1 MPAIQ
6 FAVQSYKSKSLPVSA
21 QRAVNCYAEKEPPD
35 AKTPVALFGAPGL
48 ISFAEVGSGPIRNMH
63 IMNNVLYVVS
73 GQHLYSVTSSGVATD
88 LGGSITGTGYVSMAD
103 NGTQICI
110 VNGVEGYIWSAT
122 SGFQVISDINFHA
135 ANSVTFFDNFFAF
148 DWAATNKWFISNSN
162 DGTTYTGTDFASA
175 EVSSDFVLSLLN
187 QQENMLIFGQR
198 TIETWYDA
206 GALNFPFQR
215 VTGATIERG
224 CAAAL
229 TPVKEDSSVF
239 FLGDDLV
246 FYRLNGTQLVRQ
258 STHAIETAWQAYSTV
273 SDAYCFSY
281 TFEGHKFICVNF
293 PSANATWFYDI
304 STDLWHERESW
315 DQNNNSFGRWRGTC
329 AVECYGL
336 VLVGDLYSNNI
347 GYLTSSAYTEFG
359 NTIRMLATSPPLH
372 AGSFGKSIL
381 TSSSSSDDRSRVYV
395 STLELDVESGV
406 GLTTGQGSTPIIY
419 MDYSKDGGRTFNNLQ
434 RFTSLG
440 AIGAYLTRVR
450 WLRLGQS
457 RTWVFRIHISDPVKR
472 VILRAHAKI
481 SIGEP

>member
-1 MPAIQ
+1 MQVIN

-21 QRAVNCYAEKEPPD
+21 QRCVNCYVEKEPED

-48 ISFAEVGSGPIRNMH
+48 SKFANVGSGPIRNMH
-63 IMNNVLYVVS
+63 VMNNVLYVVS
-73 GQHLYSVTSSGVATD
+73 GGHLYSVSSTGVVTD
-88 LGGSITGTGYVSMAD
+88 LGGTILGSGYVPMAD

-110 VNGVEGYIWSAT
+110 VNGIEGYIWSAT
-122 SGFQVISDINFHA
+122 GGLQIIADPNFHT

-148 DWAATNKWFISNSN
+148 DWANTNKWFISNSQ
-162 DGTTYTGTDFASA
+162 DGTTYDGTNFASA
-175 EVSSDFVLSLLN
+175 EVSPDYVLSLLN
-187 QQENMLIFGQR
+187 QQENMLIFGQK

-206 GALNFPFQR
+206 GAINFPFQR

-229 TPVKEDSSVF
+229 SPVKEDSSVF

-246 FYRLNGTQLVRQ
+246 YYRLNGTALVRQ
-258 STHAIETAWQAYSTV
+258 STHAIEAEWQTYSTV
-273 SDAYCFSY
+273 SDAYSFSY

-293 PSANATWFYDI
+293 PTANKTWFYDI

-315 DQNNNSFGRWRGTC
+315 DENNNSFGRWRGTC
-329 AVECYGL
+329 AIEAYGL

-347 GYLTSSAYTEFG
+347 GSLTSSAYTEFG
-359 NTIRMLATSPPLH
+359 NTQKMLATSPPLH
-372 AGSFGKSIL
+372 H
-381 TSSSSSDDRSRVYV
+381 DRNRIYV
-395 STLELDVESGV
+395 STLEMDVEAGV
-406 GLTTGQGSTPIIY
+406 GLTTGQGSDPIIY

-434 RFTSLG
+434 RFNALG
-440 AIGAYLTRVR
+440 KIGAYLTRVR

-472 VILRAHAKI
+472 VIIRAYAQV
-481 SIGEP
+481 SEGEP

>member
-1 MPAIQ
+1 MQPIQ

-21 QRAVNCYAEKEPPD
+21 QRTVNCYAEKEPPD
-35 AKTPVALFGAPGL
+35 AKTEVALFGAPGL
-48 ISFAEVGSGPIRNMH
+48 ISFSEVGLGPIRNMH
-63 IMNNVLYVVS
+63 VMNSVLYVVS
-73 GQHLYSVTSSGVATD
+73 GQRLYSVSSSGVATD
-88 LGGSITGTGYVSMAD
+88 IGGAITGSGYVSMAD

-110 VNGVEGYIWSAT
+110 VNGVEGYIWSST
-122 SGFQVISDINFHA
+122 GGLQVISDINFHA

-148 DWAATNKWFISNSN
+148 DWAGTNKWFISNSN
-162 DGTTYTGTDFASA
+162 DGTTYTGTDFAFA

-246 FYRLNGTQLVRQ
+246 FYRLNGTALVRQ
-258 STHAIETAWQAYSTV
+258 STHAIEQAWQAYPTV

-293 PSANATWFYDI
+293 PTANATWFYDI

-329 AVECYGL
+329 AVECYGQ
-336 VLVGDLYSNNI
+336 VLVGDLYSNNV

-372 AGSFGKSIL
+372 SNRQRIF
-381 TSSSSSDDRSRVYV
+381 V
-395 STLELDVESGV
+395 STLDLDVESGV
-406 GLTTGQGSTPIIY
+406 GLTSGQGSSPIIY
-419 MDYSKDGGRTFNNLQ
+419 LDYSKDGGRTFNNLQ
-434 RFTSLG
+434 RFNSLG
-440 AIGAYLTRVR
+440 AIGSYLTRCR
-450 WLRLGQS
+450 WLRLGQA
-457 RTWVFRIHISDPVKR
+457 RQWVFRVHISDPVKR
-472 VILRAHAKI
+472 VILRAYAEFT
-481 SIGEP
+481 IGQP